1 MIQKK
6 SVRTYKVTTGYLIL
20 EHNYPRQN
28 GSGDAVVEVDINPL
42 LETMT
47 SEELRV
53 GTWLNVLG
61 YVRRKE
67 QTSGVREDYIEAIM
81 VFQAGAVALGEYERI
96 VRDAQDVD
104 LAREA

>member
-1 MIQKK
+1 MK
-6 SVRTYKVTTGYLIL
+6 SVRAYNVTTGHLIL
-20 EHNYPRQN
+20 EHNYRRQN
-28 GSGDAVVEVDINPL
+28 GSGDNAVVEVDVNPL

-47 SEELRV
+47 SEDLRV

-67 QTSGVREDYIEAIM
+67 QTPNVREDYIEAVL

-104 LAREA
+104 LARSA

>member
-1 MIQKK
+1 MRAYN
-6 SVRTYKVTTGYLIL
+6 VATGHLIL
-20 EHNYPRQN
+20 EHNYRRQN
-28 GSGDAVVEVDINPL
+28 GSGNAVIEVDINPL
-42 LETMT
+42 LEAMT

-53 GTWLNVLG
+53 GAWLNVLG

-67 QTSGVREDYIEAIM
+67 QTPGMRKDYIEAVM

-104 LAREA
+104 LARGG